1 MLAMEHEAA
10 SPPPRSRARRRML
23 ALGLGIGVLAVAFVV
38 GNEIA
43 KRKGF
48 GKHVLFDIDTTPR
61 DLVWRHLPD
70 QHFENPDPTWIDIN
84 DYGLRSPREIEI
96 QKPLG
101 TWRAVCLGDSFTY
114 GLKIPFE
121 KTYSRRLEEL
131 LAARPGSGAVEV
143 WNAGTNGYT
152 SCQELAWLKHYG
164 LALDPDVVTVGFVMN
179 DVLPIA
185 PGSVPSPVPGRQEL
199 LRVPL
204 FEWIIKSSLGSAER
218 KREKSEDERW
228 VAEYQGQVELYPS
241 SSPRAKA
248 LWDDALGCL
257 RELARITREN
267 DIRLVLIVFPSIVQ
281 MNEPVPEPEPQA
293 LLRALAA
300 EEGMIFV
307 DLLPAFAEIGR
318 PALIGDVSHPSVQGN
333 EAAAQEIL
341 RTLLAAGIA
350 PGAD

>member
-1 MLAMEHEAA
+1 MAA
-10 SPPPRSRARRRML
+10 LQPPSSSPPRARARRRLL
-23 ALGLGIGVLAVAFVV
+23 ALGIGLGVLGAAFVA
-38 GNEIA
+38 GNEVA
-43 KRKGF
+43 KGKGF

-61 DLVWRHLPD
+61 DLLWRHLPD

-84 DYGLRSPREIEI
+84 GYGLRDPDEIEVE
-96 QKPLG
+96 KPPG

-121 KTYSRRLEEL
+121 KTYSHRIEEL
-131 LAARPGSGAVEV
+131 LAARPGAGTVEV

-179 DVLPIA
+179 DVIPIA
-185 PGSVPSPVPGRQEL
+185 PGNVPDPVPGRQEL

-204 FEWIIKSSLGSAER
+204 FEWIVKSSLGRAAR

-248 LWDDALGCL
+248 LWDDALACL
-257 RELARITREN
+257 RELARVARDNEI
-267 DIRLVLIVFPSIVQ
+267 DLVLVVFPSIVQ
-281 MNEPVPEPEPQA
+281 MREPLPEPEPQA

-300 EEGMIFV
+300 EEGALFV
-307 DLLPAFAEIGR
+307 DLLPTFAELGL
-318 PALIGDVSHPSVQGN
+318 PALIEDVSHPSVLGN
-333 EAAAQEIL
+333 EAAAQEIA
-341 RTLLAAGIA
+341 RAMIAAGLA